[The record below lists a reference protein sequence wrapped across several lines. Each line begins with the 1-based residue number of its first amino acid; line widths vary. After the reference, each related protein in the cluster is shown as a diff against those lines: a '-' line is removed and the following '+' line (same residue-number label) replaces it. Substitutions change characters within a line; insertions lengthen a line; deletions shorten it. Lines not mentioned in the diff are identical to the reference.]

1 MPMHRYLLVAIPLI
15 CSVTLASGV
24 LAQSASVGVRP
35 AEEWTPKRFLI
46 EVAPEYMSGVS
57 ASMRGSVEDFERETQ
72 TTYTNSSYPF
82 SSPGNAG
89 LGASGLIS
97 YRFVP
102 SSLGVYLAGN
112 IDVLGTQGNT
122 FSNIFMMTA
131 TASIGGAYTYDLSSV
146 FSLVGRL
153 GINTSIIGGSAT
165 YWFSHDTI
173 TAPVTAR
180 QGFEVGGAINWTPGS
195 FLNIGIGM
203 TYQDLNVI
211 GKSYKAPPPPPAQ
224 LKEREL
230 NDAANPADP
239 NDHARTIDV
248 LRTSLNLGVRF

>member
-1 MPMHRYLLVAIPLI
+1 MIAKIVFLVGLSLVA
-15 CSVTLASGV
+15 SGAI
-24 LAQSASVGVRP
+24 AQNSVGVVPPDR
-35 AEEWTPKRFLI
+35 AEPSRWLI
-46 EVAPEYMSGVS
+46 QVAPEYMSGVS
-57 ASMRGSVEDFERETQ
+57 ASMRGSVSDFERETQ

-82 SSPGNAG
+82 GSPGNAG

-102 SSLGVYLAGN
+102 SSLGLYLAGN

-153 GINTSIIGGSAT
+153 GISTSIIGGSAT
-165 YWFSHDTI
+165 YWFTHDTI

-180 QGFEVGGAINWTPGS
+180 QGFEVGGALNWNPGS
-195 FLNIGIGM
+195 FLAIGLSM
-203 TYQDLNVI
+203 MYQDLNVI
-211 GKSYKAPPPPPAQ
+211 GKSYTAPPPPPAP
-224 LKEREL
+224 LKTREL